1 MVAAITDAYATAAN
15 YRAVISKSDTAED
28 AEVLNDLTAISR
40 YLDAELGRFFTQD
53 ASAVARQYFPP
64 ANGGRLLLTNDI
76 ASSAGLVVKSDDN
89 EDGTAEIT
97 LAATDYRL
105 HPQNA
110 ELDAEAKPW
119 RGLMLN
125 NWGDVSLWVPGR
137 LYEIT
142 AIFGW
147 PAVPAAIE
155 RATIHLAAIL
165 RLESPRST
173 RRIAEGF
180 SEAFESSR
188 PAQDILEDLRFN
200 YKRPRTG
207 RTY

>member
-1 MVAAITDAYATAAN
+1 MAITDAYATAAT

-28 AEVLNDLTAISR
+28 AEIDNDLKAITD
-40 YLDAELGRFFTQD
+40 YLEKELGCFFTKD

-64 ANGGRLLLTNDI
+64 PNSGRLLHTHYIGD
-76 ASSAGLVVKSDDN
+76 SAGLIVKSDDN

-110 ELDAEAKPW
+110 ELDPEAKPW

-125 NWGDVSLWVPGR
+125 NWGDVSVWVPGR
-137 LYEIT
+137 LYEVT
-142 AIFGW
+142 AVFGW
-147 PAVPAAIE
+147 PAVPQAIE

-188 PAQDILEDLRFN
+188 PAQDILTDLRSH
-200 YKRPRTG
+200 YKRPHIG
-207 RTY
+207 RGF